1 MKKSH
6 KHPFPLQP
14 IVKDERGTVRFRANA
29 IVKWLLD
36 AGPIDLNRIAA
47 RAFDAE
53 DREQFAMLIGYSLG
67 GASELSYFSDET
79 IEAAEAMAKGAISE
93 ADARNAV
100 LRETIEKVQD
110 GMREGVAELFGM
122 HPDDLGGEE

>member
-6 KHPFPLQP
+6 KNPFPLQP
-14 IVKDERGTVRFRANA
+14 IVKDERGVTRFRANA
-29 IVKWLLD
+29 IVKWILD
-36 AGPIDLNRIAA
+36 SKLIDLNRIAA
-47 RAFDAE
+47 MSFDDA

-93 ADARNAV
+93 TEARNV
-100 LRETIEKVQD
+100 TLRETIEKVQS

>member
-1 MKKSH
+1 MKVTH

-36 AGPIDLNRIAA
+36 AKLIDLNQIACKS
-47 RAFDAE
+47 FDAE
-53 DREQFAMLIGYSLG
+53 DREQFAMLIGYSLD
-67 GASELSYFSDET
+67 GASELEYFSDET
-79 IEAAEAMAKGAISE
+79 LAAAERVAKSGGTE
-93 ADARNAV
+93 TDARLAA
-100 LRETIEKVQD
+100 LRDTIAKAKD
-110 GMREGVAELFGM
+110 GMRQGVAELFGM